1 MNLFELKFKQYLK
14 EGYQYGYTIGDED
27 TFLGWKNEDDNVA
40 MYFPEVKEFFD
51 GVLSSYN
58 RGGNP
63 GDNQAIEDA
72 LTPSNMRSVIGDKE
86 TDRFLEYAKT
96 VTEINEEI
104 ADIIESHTHFDT
116 TGAESSVEFDA
127 DLSDEVKKDALEQ
140 LAAIF
145 DSDFPE
151 YGYLDGINLQL
162 YNGFNGTEFKPY
174 VRLDINFGE
183 DEYVMNSDIE
193 SYKEDFT
200 EIVKQ
205 VKDSV
210 SNTLNASFY

>member
-1 MNLFELKFKQYLK
+1 MSLFELKFKQYLK
-14 EGYQYGYTIGDED
+14 EGYQSGYNIGDED
-27 TFLGWKNEDDNVA
+27 TFLGWKNEDENLD

-51 GVLSSYN
+51 GVLSSYD
-58 RGGNP
+58 GSGDP
-63 GDNQAIEDA
+63 GDEGSIKDA

-96 VTEINEEI
+96 VTEINEDI
-104 ADIIESHTHFDT
+104 ANIIKSHTHFDT

-127 DLSDEVKKDALEQ
+127 SLSDEVKKDALEQ

-151 YGYLDGINLQL
+151 YEYLDGINLQL